1 MWATSTCP
9 PRGALAGLTFLLWPL
24 STLSTNFASCRSRGF
39 AFVRFYD
46 KHDAEVS
53 LRWMKLIYS
62 WKDFFSQYAVDL
74 LLPGVIYET
83 WTMKTI
89 CFQLGHARCFDSLL
103 KVMWLDSWTNEPRV
117 AETVTCLRIFLKLK
131 WRSWKNPCEPN
142 KGFGAFIIKN
152 YHLFKLC
159 GCTLYSCT
167 LPF

>member
-9 PRGALAGLTFLLWPL
+9 PRGALAGLTCYDTLQLCRPTLPL
-24 STLSTNFASCRSRGF
+24 VGLEALPLFGSMTSTM
-39 AFVRFYD
+39 
-46 KHDAEVS
+46 
-53 LRWMKLIYS
+53 LRWVYDEWNWFTVGEI
-62 WKDFFSQYAVDL
+62 FSQNAVDL

-131 WRSWKNPCEPN
+131 VEVMKKSLRAQQRFW
-142 KGFGAFIIKN
+142 GFHNQELSPI
-152 YHLFKLC
+152 
-159 GCTLYSCT
+159 
-167 LPF
+167 